1 MCYYGSTGAREFLF
15 DDDPEATGTLK
26 SATSEVGLNERDHMY
41 YAKFMCKITLLETEK
56 MLKGLVLDCSNEV
69 HGREVVNVVEK
80 GNKFILFVII

>member
-1 MCYYGSTGAREFLF
+1 
-15 DDDPEATGTLK
+15 
-26 SATSEVGLNERDHMY
+26 MY

-80 GNKFILFVII
+80 GHRFILFVII